1 MTSSEEEVVLLT
13 IRVRLDGCF
22 PGTPFYSLRRYPLT
36 GGGGADRSAD
46 VGSVDQ
52 AVALVRDWL
61 VDLTAGR

>member
-13 IRVRLDGCF
+13 VRVRLDECF
-22 PGTPFYSLRRYPLT
+22 PGTPFYSLRRYPLAE
-36 GGGGADRSAD
+36 GGGADRSAD

-61 VDLTAGR
+61 VDLTAEF